1 MQITGPHFLDGHRHP
16 WLHRA
21 DNDNPESAP
30 RESQKH
36 QTISLFKYPESARGG
51 ASRMARS
58 KAECHRR
65 RTRHHCVTA
74 DPGGTM
80 MMVVFFAGGGGLQ
93 TEAMCHPVVVIPT
106 SP

>member
-58 KAECHRR
+58 KAEFPRIYTLTGALYFTPRGCGQLGERF
-65 RTRHHCVTA
+65 
-74 DPGGTM
+74 D
-80 MMVVFFAGGGGLQ
+80 
-93 TEAMCHPVVVIPT
+93 
-106 SP
+106 

>member
-21 DNDNPESAP
+21 DNDNPESPP
-30 RESQKH
+30 RDSKKH

-80 MMVVFFAGGGGLQ
+80 LAARREHRGAVLRFMWQAQSSL
-93 TEAMCHPVVVIPT
+93 
-106 SP
+106 